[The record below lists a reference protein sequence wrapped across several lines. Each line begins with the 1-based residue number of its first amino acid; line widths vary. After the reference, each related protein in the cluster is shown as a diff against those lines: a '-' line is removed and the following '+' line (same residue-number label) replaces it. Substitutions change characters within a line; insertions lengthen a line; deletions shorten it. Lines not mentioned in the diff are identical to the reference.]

1 MVSRQFWHEVGGFD
15 EGFTGWCSDDVVVEQ
30 ARAHGTAPML
40 VPSSVVEHLRSETLN
55 RAPDHE
61 ELTWGQVAKF
71 NARFGAHKFA
81 DDQRFLEWQRKI
93 LLAGDTK

>member
-1 MVSRQFWHEVGGFD
+1 
-15 EGFTGWCSDDVVVEQ
+15 
-30 ARAHGTAPML
+30 
-40 VPSSVVEHLRSETLN
+40 
-55 RAPDHE
+55 
-61 ELTWGQVAKF
+61 VAKF